1 MRCNGCIEAQ
11 LEDENEHF
19 PECSLPPD
27 FSLSLSPGRRH
38 RASVVPA
45 RPASTGG
52 ARLRQQVRHDH
63 RPAEAAER
71 GLGWTV
77 VVTNLLAKARSE
89 AGRLSLGGRLR
100 QAGVAQV
107 HGPVGWRLLGV

>member
-1 MRCNGCIEAQ
+1 LCPLGQR
-11 LEDENEHF
+11 
-19 PECSLPPD
+19 PP
-27 FSLSLSPGRRH
+27 
-38 RASVVPA
+38 
-45 RPASTGG
+45 
-52 ARLRQQVRHDH
+52 
-63 RPAEAAER
+63 AER